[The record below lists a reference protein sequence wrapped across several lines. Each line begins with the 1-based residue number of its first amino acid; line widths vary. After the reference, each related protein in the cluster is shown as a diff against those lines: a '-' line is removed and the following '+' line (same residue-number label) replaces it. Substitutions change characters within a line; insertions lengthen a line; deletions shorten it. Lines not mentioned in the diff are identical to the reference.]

1 MKFKQLLI
9 FPVKRNLYTANMS
22 SSRGPSD
29 TDIELF
35 RNAVGEVRPI
45 KSGQHSPAQP
55 KAAPVPR
62 QLAEDERAVVDE
74 LLSHEYDAA
83 ALETG
88 EELLFERPGLR
99 KNVLRN
105 LRRGQYVVAD
115 ELDLHGMT
123 AEEARAALG
132 KFIKHSGAHGNR
144 CVRIVHGKGRRSSN
158 QGPVLK
164 PLVNRWLRLRDEVL
178 AFCSARAVDGGTGA
192 VYVLLRKR

>member
-1 MKFKQLLI
+1 
-9 FPVKRNLYTANMS
+9 MS
-22 SSRGPSD
+22 KNRRPD
-29 TDIELF
+29 DADRELF
-35 RNAVGEVRPI
+35 RSMVGEVRPI
-45 KSGQHSPAQP
+45 KSAPRSTTGPRPAP
-55 KAAPVPR
+55 IPR
-62 QLAEDERAVVDE
+62 QLAKDERAVVDE

-83 ALETG
+83 HLETG

-105 LRRGQYVVAD
+105 LRRGQYVIED

-132 KFIKHSGAHGNR
+132 AFFKQAGSQGRR

-164 PLVNRWLRLRDEVL
+164 PLVNRWLKLRDEVL
-178 AFCSARAVDGGTGA
+178 AFCSARTVDGGTGA

>member
-1 MKFKQLLI
+1 
-9 FPVKRNLYTANMS
+9 MS
-22 SSRGPSD
+22 SSRRPSD

-45 KSGQHSPAQP
+45 KSEQHSPKRPRVAPLP
-55 KAAPVPR
+55 K
-62 QLAEDERAVVDE
+62 QLARDERNVIEE

-88 EELLFERPGLR
+88 EELLFQRPGLR
-99 KNVLRN
+99 KNVFRN

-123 AEEARAALG
+123 AEQAREALG

-158 QGPVLK
+158 HGPVLK

-178 AFCSARAVDGGTGA
+178 AFCSARTVDGGTGA

>member
-1 MKFKQLLI
+1 
-9 FPVKRNLYTANMS
+9 MS
-22 SSRGPSD
+22 KSRRPSD
-29 TDIELF
+29 ADIELF
-35 RNAVGEVRPI
+35 REAVGNVRPI
-45 KSGQHSPAQP
+45 KSEQRSDSGP

-62 QLAEDERAVVDE
+62 KLAEDERAVVAE
-74 LLSHEYDAA
+74 LLSHEYDDA

-88 EELLFERPGLR
+88 EELLFQRPGLR

-123 AEEARAALG
+123 AEEAREALAI
-132 KFIKHSGAHGNR
+132 FIKHASHHGKR

-158 QGPVLK
+158 HGPVLK

>member
-1 MKFKQLLI
+1 LFKQLLI
-9 FPVKRNLYTANMS
+9 FPDNRKLYTGRMS
-22 SSRGPSD
+22 KSRGPSD
-29 TDIELF
+29 ADIELF

-45 KSGQHSPAQP
+45 KSGQHSPAGP
-55 KAAPVPR
+55 RAAPVPR
-62 QLAEDERAVVDE
+62 QLAEDERAVVEE

-88 EELLFERPGLR
+88 EELLFQRPGLR

-123 AEEARAALG
+123 ADEARDALG
-132 KFIKHSGAHGNR
+132 KFIKHASTHGNR
-144 CVRIVHGKGRRSSN
+144 CIRVVHGKGRRSSN